1 MREFEPHT
9 LRKNQKIFNME
20 KGNITLDN
28 SDRLSVKSTDK
39 IKIVRE
45 TNIGGYVIPY
55 EIVIDYNKLPKG
67 KEDFYLDLLIKL
79 L

>member
-1 MREFEPHT
+1 
-9 LRKNQKIFNME
+9 ME

-39 IKIVRE
+39 ITIIRE

-55 EIVIDYNKLPKG
+55 EIVINYNELPEG
-67 KEDFYLDLLIKL
+67 KEDFYLNLLIKL

>member
-1 MREFEPHT
+1 
-9 LRKNQKIFNME
+9 ME

-28 SDRLSVKSTDK
+28 SDRLSVKSTSK
-39 IKIVRE
+39 ITIVRE
-45 TNIGGYVIPY
+45 INIGGYVIPY
-55 EIVIDYNKLPKG
+55 DIVIDYNKLPKG